1 MIRPS
6 RPDALI
12 SQVAK
17 VSRSE
22 RWLIHRRLEELMIP
36 CWCPD
41 DGSLWVEIEHG
52 IDAILLRSTV
62 YQAIASRQELVDWLD
77 RCWESADILSTQFYN
92 S

>member
-1 MIRPS
+1 MIRSS

-17 VSRSE
+17 VSRCE
-22 RWLIHRRLEELMIP
+22 RWVLHRRLEELMIP
-36 CWCPD
+36 SWCPD
-41 DGSLWVEIEHG
+41 DGSLWVEIQHG

-62 YQAIASRQELVDWLD
+62 YQASASRQELVNWLR
-77 RCWESADILSTQFYN
+77 RCWEADDTLSTQFYN

>member
-1 MIRPS
+1 MIRSS

-17 VSRSE
+17 VSRCE
-22 RWLIHRRLEELMIP
+22 RWLLHRRLEELMIP

-62 YQAIASRQELVDWLD
+62 YQALASRQELVDWLG
-77 RCWESADILSTQFYN
+77 RCWEAADIPSTQFYN

>member
-1 MIRPS
+1 MIRSS

-12 SQVAK
+12 SQVEK
-17 VSRSE
+17 ISRCE
-22 RWLIHRRLEELMIP
+22 RWLLYRRLEELMIP

-52 IDAILLRSTV
+52 IDAILLHSTV
-62 YQAIASRQELVDWLD
+62 YQVSASRQELVDWLS
-77 RCWESADILSTQFYN
+77 RCWEAADILSTQFYN